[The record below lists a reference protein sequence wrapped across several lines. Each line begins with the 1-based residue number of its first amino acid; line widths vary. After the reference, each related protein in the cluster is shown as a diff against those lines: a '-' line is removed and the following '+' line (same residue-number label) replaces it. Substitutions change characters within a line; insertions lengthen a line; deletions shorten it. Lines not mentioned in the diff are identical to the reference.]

1 MPVRGLVIFGV
12 IFFMIQSI
20 KISNNTFDKIQGKI
34 YTEVNGK
41 KCQVKTKFSLNDVYM
56 EIERFKN
63 KAK

>member
-41 KCQVKTKFSLNDVYM
+41 QCQVKTKFSLNDVYM

-63 KAK
+63 KVK

>member
-20 KISNNTFDKIQGKI
+20 KISNNTFNKIQGKI